1 MTMDLG
7 LRGKTF
13 FVTGAA
19 SGIGA
24 AATDILAAAGA
35 NIGACDRDRG
45 GLDKLSSKGDGS
57 VFPIYA
63 DIAEQRDVQNA
74 VRVCYDRLAAL
85 TPFCTSPPF
94 WIPRSWMILT
104 PDTWDKVMAVNLR
117 GTFLVVQSVV
127 PYMREQRGGRIVL
140 TASDSARMGSLVS
153 GPAYAAS
160 KGGVIAL
167 TYTFALGLGKFNIT
181 VNAVC
186 PGLTM
191 TGMSGGWSDDLIGN
205 VAKRT
210 PLGRL
215 AQPEEI
221 ARVAIFIGSD
231 AANFMTGE
239 VGGSKRRN
247 PLRLSLST
255 PGVR

>member
-1 MTMDLG
+1 MDLG

-24 AATDILAAAGA
+24 AATEILAAAGA

-74 VRVCYDRLAAL
+74 VRVCYDRFGRIDSMLHFAAIL
-85 TPFCTSPPF
+85 DSTQLDD
-94 WIPRSWMILT
+94 LT

-167 TYTFALGLGKFNIT
+167 THTFALGLGKFNIT

-191 TGMSGGWSDDLIGN
+191 TGMSGDWSDDLIGN

-239 VGGSKRRN
+239 VVEVNGGIHFD
-247 PLRLSLST
+247 
-255 PGVR
+255 

>member
-1 MTMDLG
+1 MNLG
-7 LRGKTF
+7 LQGKTY

-24 AATDILAAAGA
+24 AATKLLAAAGA
-35 NIGACDRDRG
+35 NVGACDRDRS
-45 GLDKLSSKGDGS
+45 GLETLNVSGS
-57 VFPIYA
+57 AAVIPIQA
-63 DIAEQRDVQNA
+63 DIAEQREVQEA
-74 VRVCYDRLAAL
+74 VRTCQQKFGRLDAVLHFAAVLDSHQLEEL
-85 TPFCTSPPF
+85 TPN
-94 WIPRSWMILT
+94 I
-104 PDTWDKVMAVNLR
+104 WDEVMAVNLR
-117 GTFLVVQSVV
+117 GTFLVVQAAVLF
-127 PYMREQRGGRIVL
+127 MREQRAGRIVL

-167 TYTFALGLGKFNIT
+167 THTLALGLGKFNIT

-191 TGMSGGWSDDLIGN
+191 TAMSKGWSTELINN
-205 VAKRT
+205 VAQRT

-215 AQPEEI
+215 AEPDEI
-221 ARVAIFIGSD
+221 ARVAIFLASD

-239 VGGSKRRN
+239 VVEVNGGIHFD
-247 PLRLSLST
+247 
-255 PGVR
+255 

>member
-1 MTMDLG
+1 MNLN
-7 LRGKTF
+7 LEGKTF
-13 FVTGAA
+13 LVTGAA
-19 SGIGA
+19 HGIGA
-24 AATDILAAAGA
+24 AATDILTAAGA
-35 NIGACDRDRG
+35 NVGACDRDRAA
-45 GLDKLSSKGDGS
+45 LEKMTAKGQNKILT
-57 VFPIYA
+57 IYA
-63 DIAEQRDVQNA
+63 DVAEQNDVQNA
-74 VRVCYDRLAAL
+74 VRTCHEHFGRIDALLHFAGVLDSHQLDEL
-85 TPFCTSPPF
+85 TPE
-94 WIPRSWMILT
+94 I
-104 PDTWDKVMAVNLR
+104 WDKVMGINLR
-117 GTFLVVQSVV
+117 GTYLFVQAVV
-127 PYMREQRGGRIVL
+127 PHMRDQRGGRIVL

-167 TYTFALGLGKFNIT
+167 TRTFALGLGKFNIT

-191 TGMSGGWSDDLIGN
+191 TEMSKSWTDELIGN

-215 AQPEEI
+215 AQPDEI

-239 VGGSKRRN
+239 VVEVNGGIHFD
-247 PLRLSLST
+247 
-255 PGVR
+255 

>member
-1 MTMDLG
+1 VDMDLG

-24 AATDILAAAGA
+24 AATGILAAAGA

-45 GLDKLSSKGDGS
+45 GLDKLSSKDDGS

-74 VRVCYDRLAAL
+74 VRVCYDRFGRIDSMLHFAAIL
-85 TPFCTSPPF
+85 DSTQLDD
-94 WIPRSWMILT
+94 LT

-127 PYMREQRGGRIVL
+127 QYMREQRGGRIVL

-167 TYTFALGLGKFNIT
+167 THTFALGLGKFNIT

-239 VGGSKRRN
+239 VVEVNGG
-247 PLRLSLST
+247 LHFD
-255 PGVR
+255 

>member
-1 MTMDLG
+1 VDMDLG

-24 AATDILAAAGA
+24 AATGILAAAGA

-45 GLDKLSSKGDGS
+45 GLDKLSSKDDGS

-74 VRVCYDRLAAL
+74 VRVCYDRFGRIDSMLHFAAIL
-85 TPFCTSPPF
+85 DSTQLDD
-94 WIPRSWMILT
+94 LT

-127 PYMREQRGGRIVL
+127 QYMREQRGGRIVL

-167 TYTFALGLGKFNIT
+167 THTFALGLGKFNIT

-239 VGGSKRRN
+239 VVEVNGGIHFD
-247 PLRLSLST
+247 
-255 PGVR
+255 

>member
-1 MTMDLG
+1 MNLG
-7 LRGKTF
+7 LDRRVF

-24 AATDILAAAGA
+24 SAARLLGGAGA
-35 NIGACDRDRG
+35 KVAACDRDGDR
-45 GLDKLSSKGDGS
+45 LDAICRDVGPPQAVLP
-57 VFPIYA
+57 VQA
-63 DIAEQRDVQNA
+63 DIAEQREVKRA
-74 VRVCYDRLAAL
+74 VDACCERFGRIDAVLHFAAVLDRHNIDEL
-85 TPFCTSPPF
+85 TTK
-94 WIPRSWMILT
+94 I
-104 PDTWDKVMAVNLR
+104 WDDVMAVNLR
-117 GTFLVVQSVV
+117 GTFLVVQAVL
-127 PYMREQRGGRIVL
+127 PHMRAQGGGRIVL

-167 TYTFALGLGKFNIT
+167 THTLALYLGPSRIT

-191 TGMSGGWSDDLIGN
+191 TGMSAMWSQELIAN

-215 AQPEEI
+215 AQPDEI
-221 ARVAIFIGSD
+221 ANVAIMLASD
-231 AANFMTGE
+231 ATGFMTGE
-239 VGGSKRRN
+239 VVEVNGGIHFD
-247 PLRLSLST
+247 
-255 PGVR
+255 